1 MKKNHLI
8 KLVLSSALC
17 LLATQPMTLASTAEM
32 SALTESAQGT
42 EQTLPASSL
51 SVTRI
56 VNDIMIDQGQC
67 GKYTIYNLDAVAGL
81 MQGLDDYHRELA
93 RFIHPA
99 EVLSPVRLN
108 SLSAEEKSDLLR
120 QLPHAPSEI
129 RESATPIMMQVFVF
143 CSSAFGKGT
152 SPIYVYA
159 TRPEEAHDAVSTTW
173 KDELSALDG
182 KVADLEKNFGYLRAI
197 DISLDISVG
206 ATEYDKTSLRD
217 PIFKALFPN
226 LVDYYQ
232 FFSDFG
238 VIEMQNSLG
247 CLLLKNSNDR
257 AGALKYLKMAVVNG
271 HKHAHHNYAT
281 ALSEAGFSEDA
292 FFYFQ
297 IAADYGSI
305 LAQYNCGSMLAN
317 GIGVARD
324 TKKAFKYF
332 KLAAENGF
340 KEAQFSC
347 ALMLDRGEGV
357 VQDYTEALIYFKRA
371 ADQGDVRAQY
381 ECGMLLYSG
390 EGIAVNKVE
399 AFKYFEMAANQHH
412 AIAQYNCGLLL
423 FEGEGV
429 RESKFEATVY
439 FIRAAR
445 QGHLDAINK
454 MNQLMPDGSWDKP
467 RDQALNQ

>member
-1 MKKNHLI
+1 M
-8 KLVLSSALC
+8 
-17 LLATQPMTLASTAEM
+17 
-32 SALTESAQGT
+32 
-42 EQTLPASSL
+42 
-51 SVTRI
+51 
-56 VNDIMIDQGQC
+56 
-67 GKYTIYNLDAVAGL
+67 
-81 MQGLDDYHRELA
+81 
-93 RFIHPA
+93 
-99 EVLSPVRLN
+99 
-108 SLSAEEKSDLLR
+108 
-120 QLPHAPSEI
+120 
-129 RESATPIMMQVFVF
+129 
-143 CSSAFGKGT
+143 
-152 SPIYVYA
+152 YA
-159 TRPEEAHDAVSTTW
+159 TRPLEDSDHVSTTW

-182 KVADLEKNFGYLRAI
+182 KVADLEKKFGYLRAI
-197 DISLDISVG
+197 DISLDIIVG

-247 CLLLKNSNDR
+247 CLLLKNSDDR

-305 LAQYNCGSMLAN
+305 VAQYNCATILVN

-371 ADQGDVRAQY
+371 ADQGHRDAQFICGEMLHKRKGVVQDYTEAFKYYKMAADQGHVRAQYECGMFLKKQFLGTDDAVMYCKMAADQGHVEAQY

-429 RESKFEATVY
+429 PESKLEATVY

-445 QGHLDAINK
+445 QGNLDAINK
-454 MNQLMPDGSWDKP
+454 MNQLMPDGSWDMP